1 MGKSENGMEA
11 KGEGWEGEEKQ
22 KRDFGIDLV
31 NRSNLLDQIV
41 YSALLQLAG
50 TALASSTLPFLGIR
64 ERCGPGS
71 FPRSLTTTSSQD

>member
-1 MGKSENGMEA
+1 MN
-11 KGEGWEGEEKQ
+11 Q
-22 KRDFGIDLV
+22 
-31 NRSNLLDQIV
+31 SNLLDQIV

-50 TALASSTLPFLGIR
+50 TALVSSTLPFLGIR